1 MRQRQSQ
8 KLVLC
13 PKPRQV
19 EFKES
24 TCPAEREVT
33 WPDLV
38 AELLQGEGL
47 ELSEVGNPYSRGG
60 QGECEADC
68 VDSGERGGGHALL
81 LLGGFG

>member
-13 PKPRQV
+13 LKPWWV

-24 TCPAEREVT
+24 TCPTEQEGT
-33 WPDLV
+33 GPDVV

-47 ELSEVGNPYSRGG
+47 VLSEVENPCSQDR
-60 QGECEADC
+60 
-68 VDSGERGGGHALL
+68 
-81 LLGGFG
+81 